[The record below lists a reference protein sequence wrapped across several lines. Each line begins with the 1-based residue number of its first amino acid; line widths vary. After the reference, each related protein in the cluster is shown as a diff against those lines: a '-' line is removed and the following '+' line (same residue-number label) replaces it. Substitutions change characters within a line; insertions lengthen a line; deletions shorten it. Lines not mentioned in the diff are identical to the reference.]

1 MKFDSPIFDRIRIK
15 RDPERAARIDALP
28 CAWPGCDSPGDY
40 RAPKGRDAE
49 GQYHRFCLEHVQLYN
64 KNYNY
69 FAGMNDAAVAAY
81 QKSSLTGHRPTWQM
95 GVNKP
100 GGAEEAAS
108 AGPGGGFAGSTID
121 PFGFFRGSQR
131 AAAEPTPARRKLKP
145 MEKRALE
152 ALSLDDEA
160 DKARIKA
167 RFKELVKR
175 HHPDANGGDRSSE
188 DRLREII
195 QAYNVLKAAG
205 LC

>member
-1 MKFDSPIFDRIRIK
+1 MKFDSPIFDRIRVK
-15 RDPERAARIDALP
+15 PDPERVARDGAP
-28 CAWPGCDSPGDY
+28 CCEWPGCDSPGDY
-40 RAPKGRDAE
+40 RAPKGRNAE
-49 GQYHRFCLEHVQLYN
+49 GQYHRFCLEHVQIYN

-81 QKSSLTGHRPTWQM
+81 QKSALTGHRPTWQM
-95 GVNKP
+95 GVNK
-100 GGAEEAAS
+100 
-108 AGPGGGFAGSTID
+108 AGDDGMGDPAQAGFAGGTID

-131 AAAEPTPARRKLKP
+131 PAARPEPARRKLKP
-145 MEKRALE
+145 LEKKALE

-160 DKARIKA
+160 DKAKIKA

-205 LC
+205 FC

>member
-15 RDPERAARIDALP
+15 PDPERATRVDAPP

-81 QKSSLTGHRPTWQM
+81 QKSALTGHRPTWQM

-100 GGAEEAAS
+100 GGVDD
-108 AGPGGGFAGSTID
+108 GPTDGPGGFAGGTID

-131 AAAEPTPARRKLKP
+131 PSAAPTPARRKLKP
-145 MEKRALE
+145 LEKRSLE
-152 ALSLDDEA
+152 ALSLDDDA

-167 RFKELVKR
+167 RFKELVKK

-195 QAYNVLKAAG
+195 QAYNTLKAAG
-205 LC
+205 FC